1 MLVADEL
8 YAAYPILKN
17 TLIRFEKLRSGLF
30 GGTRG
35 GAITLNSRKDDNEQE
50 RTLVHE
56 VQYIIQELEG
66 FASGG
71 SSYSARSVLEAAIS
85 HAEGRRDD
93 ARTALEAYEKKHGL
107 LGVRRPDY
115 AKAVKEADNRLAEL
129 KALRAAKLSGFELYE
144 RLAGEIETRKVEQR
158 LDLSERKRFLNPFNY
173 TLDKRAEEDGGT
185 GI

>member
-56 VQYIIQELEG
+56 VQYIIQDSRGLRQVVRHILLVL
-66 FASGG
+66 
-71 SSYSARSVLEAAIS
+71 SSKPLFSMLKVDGMMLGLRS
-85 HAEGRRDD
+85 
-93 ARTALEAYEKKHGL
+93 
-107 LGVRRPDY
+107 
-115 AKAVKEADNRLAEL
+115 
-129 KALRAAKLSGFELYE
+129 KL
-144 RLAGEIETRKVEQR
+144 TRKYTACWVCVDPIMPKR
-158 LDLSERKRFLNPFNY
+158 SRKLTIGLQNS
-173 TLDKRAEEDGGT
+173 KR
-185 GI
+185 

>member
-56 VQYIIQELEG
+56 VQYIIQELER
-66 FASGG
+66 FAPGG

-93 ARTALEAYEKKHGL
+93 ARAALEAYEKIHGL

-129 KALRAAKLSGFELYE
+129 KALKAAKLSGFELYE